1 MKIEN
6 KTIKFLCLGGAY
18 SQIPFLKEIKER
30 GYHLILC
37 DYLPNNP
44 GRQFAD
50 EYYNI
55 SSTDKEAVL
64 KLAQDVKPNFVVAY
78 ATDPAA
84 PVAAFVSEILDLP
97 ANTYES
103 VRILSEK
110 DKFRN
115 CQRENGFNTPEF
127 VSFTEMNIT
136 NETFSLLKFPFI
148 IKPTDS
154 SGSKGISKVTK
165 KEDIDTAVKYAFH
178 FSRNKRIIA
187 EEFIDN
193 NLADLHGDGFILDGK
208 LVFSCLGDHIY
219 NKLSNI
225 YNPIGTIWPSN
236 KPNEIIKKIEDD
248 VEGIIKSSGFKNG
261 PINIEA
267 RVNTKGKHYIME
279 IGPRSGGHFVP
290 QAIQYST
297 GFDIVKYSLDLMLGK
312 KITISDQPRKCTAYY
327 AIHSDFDGKL
337 LHLTIS
343 NKLKPFIKEFHQ
355 YVMKGEAVKSFRMA
369 NLAIGVIILTTS
381 NRNEMEIILAKI
393 QDYIKLTIEKAKIEK
408 HFGNISKELASF
420 TPDDVRDSLNTSNN
434 C

>member
-1 MKIEN
+1 MNIET
-6 KTIKFLCLGGAY
+6 KTTKVLCLGGAY
-18 SQIPFLKEIKER
+18 SQIPFLKEVKDR

-37 DYLPNNP
+37 DYLANNP
-44 GRQFAD
+44 GRQLAD
-50 EYYNI
+50 EYYNV

-64 KLAQDVKPNFVVAY
+64 KLARDVKPNFVFAY

-84 PVAAFVSEILDLP
+84 PVAAFVSEKLGLP
-97 ANTYES
+97 GNTYES

-115 CQRENGFNTPEF
+115 CQKEKGFNTPEF

-154 SGSKGISKVTK
+154 SGSKGISNVSK
-165 KEDIDTAVKYAFH
+165 KEDIDTAVMYAFN

-187 EEFIDN
+187 EEFIDD
-193 NLADLHGDGFILDGK
+193 NLADVHGDGFIMDGK
-208 LVFSCLGDHIY
+208 LIFSCLGDHIY

-248 VEGIIKSSGFKNG
+248 VEGIIRSSGFKNG

-297 GFDIVKYSLDLMLGK
+297 GFDMVKASLDLMLGK
-312 KITISDQPRKCTAYY
+312 KVTISIQPRKCTAYY

-337 LHLTIS
+337 LHLAIN

-355 YVMKGEAVKSFRMA
+355 YVMNGEAVKSFRMA
-369 NLAIGVIILTTS
+369 NQAIGVMILTTR
-381 NRNEMEIILAKI
+381 NRNEMEFILSNI
-393 QDYIKLTIEKAKIEK
+393 QDYIKLTIEKTNIEK
-408 HFGNISKELASF
+408 HFGSILKVLIPYLLQMMLE
-420 TPDDVRDSLNTSNN
+420 VV
-434 C
+434 